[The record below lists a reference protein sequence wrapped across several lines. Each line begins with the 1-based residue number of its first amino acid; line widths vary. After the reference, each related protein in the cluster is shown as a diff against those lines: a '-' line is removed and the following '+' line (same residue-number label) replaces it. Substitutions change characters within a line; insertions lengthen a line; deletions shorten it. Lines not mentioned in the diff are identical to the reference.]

1 MTSKSKQTLLCV
13 VSAVLALAL
22 IFSLIKIRNYKKD
35 IWDLYS
41 LMQIENAFIYTR
53 DIYLKGD
60 RETRENEYI
69 LFIQYAYCQGTSRI
83 EDEKWYAVKEL
94 LMHLANHVDP
104 DISDERAQYLYER
117 LCDLNL
123 FADMRSGYAGLIVDV
138 DAVKALSEEIENLPP
153 ELSDDSQ
160 DETQDY
166 NTSEKP

>member
-13 VSAVLALAL
+13 VSAVLAVAL

-60 RETRENEYI
+60 SEYRNDNYI
-69 LFIQYAYCQGTSRI
+69 LFVQYAYCQGTSRT
-83 EDEKWYAVKEL
+83 EDENWYAIKEL

-104 DISDERAQYLYER
+104 NISDERAQYLYER

-123 FADMRSGYAGLIVDV
+123 FADMRSGYAGLVVDV
-138 DAVKALSEEIENLPP
+138 DAVKALTEEVKNLPL
-153 ELSDDSQ
+153 ELPDDYEDEEQDDTQ
-160 DETQDY
+160 DET
-166 NTSEKP
+166 P

>member
-13 VSAVLALAL
+13 LSAVLAVAL
-22 IFSLIKIRNYKKD
+22 VFSLIRLHAYKSSAKE
-35 IWDLYS
+35 LYS
-41 LMQIENAFIYTR
+41 RMQIENAFIYTR
-53 DIYLKGD
+53 DVYLKGD
-60 RETRENEYI
+60 SETRENEYT
-69 LFIQYAYCQGTSRI
+69 LFVQYAYCQGTSRI
-83 EDEKWYAVKEL
+83 EDEKWHAVEEL

-104 DISDERAQYLYER
+104 NISDERAQYLYER

>member
-13 VSAVLALAL
+13 VSAVLAVAL
-22 IFSLIKIRNYKKD
+22 ILSLIKIRNYKKEN
-35 IWDLYS
+35 WDLYS

-60 RETRENEYI
+60 SEYRKDNYI
-69 LFIQYAYCQGTSRI
+69 LFVQYAYCWDTSRT
-83 EDEKWYAVKEL
+83 EDEKWYAIREL

-123 FADMRSGYAGLIVDV
+123 FADMRSGYAGLVVDV
-138 DAVKALSEEIENLPP
+138 DAVKALSEGVQNLPP
-153 ELSDDSQ
+153 ELSDDT
-160 DETQDY
+160 TQDD
-166 NTSEKP
+166 TP

>member
-13 VSAVLALAL
+13 VSAVLAVAL

-35 IWDLYS
+35 IWDVYS

-60 RETRENEYI
+60 SEYRNDNYI
-69 LFIQYAYCQGTSRI
+69 LFVQYAYCQGTSRI
-83 EDEKWYAVKEL
+83 EDEKWYAVEEL

-104 DISDERAQYLYER
+104 NISDERAQYLYER

-123 FADMRSGYAGLIVDV
+123 FADMRSGYAGLVVDV
-138 DAVKALSEEIENLPP
+138 DAVKALSEEVQNLPP
-153 ELSDDSQ
+153 ELPDDTTQ
-160 DETQDY
+160 DEEQDD
-166 NTSEKP
+166 TP

>member
-22 IFSLIKIRNYKKD
+22 VFSLIKIRNYKKN

-69 LFIQYAYCQGTSRI
+69 LFVQYAYCQGTSRI
-83 EDEKWYAVKEL
+83 EDEKWHAIEEL
-94 LMHLANHVDP
+94 LMHLANYVDP
-104 DISDERAQYLYER
+104 NISDERAQYLYER

-138 DAVKALSEEIENLPP
+138 DAVKALSEEVQNLPR
-153 ELSDDSQ
+153 ELPGETTDEPQDDTVDKAS
-160 DETQDY
+160 
-166 NTSEKP
+166 